1 MAVSTTQLRK
11 LQAQVKSLRA
21 ENLRLK
27 RLLRGNGGR
36 RKSIVRKTASHRK
49 RIVKLGGLWADTPEI
64 TDQDIREARQAIW
77 KNFGKRAL

>member
-1 MAVSTTQLRK
+1 MAVNTTQLKK
-11 LQAQVKSLRA
+11 LQTQVKKLRA

-27 RLLRGNGGR
+27 RQLRSNG
-36 RKSIVRKTASHRK
+36 KQRKTTLHRTSTPRK
-49 RIVKLGGLWADTPEI
+49 RIVKLGGLWAGTPEI